1 MKLSDI
7 FKLDLNTGG
16 GNKLFAR
23 IMNKYN
29 VHKKEY
35 ENVKQEMNSF
45 SGGGDSDDSAEYY
58 KVNNMEA
65 LNQFEDCYLIMTMAH
80 YIDKQG
86 RELIGSCAVAFT
98 GPDPGFNT
106 LYKICYIPSI
116 ANINFN
122 IDIKDTFYDVFYKNC
137 RFIGLSVSD
146 EEIKTGFNTIFT
158 PITKEEFYDLNNI

>member
-29 VHKKEY
+29 VPKKEY

-45 SGGGDSDDSAEYY
+45 SGGGDSGSSDVEYF
-58 KVNNMEA
+58 K
-65 LNQFEDCYLIMTMAH
+65 
-80 YIDKQG
+80 
-86 RELIGSCAVAFT
+86 
-98 GPDPGFNT
+98 FNEPMIFG
-106 LYKICYIPSI
+106 YPSNVQLQI
-116 ANINFN
+116 I
-122 IDIKDTFYDVFYKNC
+122 
-137 RFIGLSVSD
+137 LSVAAST
-146 EEIKTGFNTIFT
+146 IKGITKENKVSIITVTTNRDYDQMNNPIMINTVYAFSYLPVDVYGNLLNFTDLANLILTNLDVNILETVT